1 MGCVPK
7 TPTGSTGVELT
18 GNGYED
24 ICLAVVLSGIYED
37 DLEFLESDWCSA
49 LLDLLHVGIEGLELY
64 QLYHSEGG
72 LGYGRKKTQRSRQ
85 GTRLV

>member
-1 MGCVPK
+1 MKNKIVI
-7 TPTGSTGVELT
+7 GSRESR
-18 GNGYED
+18 
-24 ICLAVVLSGIYED
+24 LAVVQSGIYED
-37 DLEFLESDWCSA
+37 DLEFLDSDWCSA

-64 QLYHSEGG
+64 RLYHSEGG